1 MKKLSILALAV
12 IGLLFG
18 ACSSNEAVEEGQGK
32 ELKENSVG
40 YFKVSL
46 NLPYTPSTR
55 SWEES
60 NSTLQDGLE
69 SEYAVDNV
77 LLVLFG
83 SGADET
89 ENEAKV
95 VQVSTLTGAFT
106 NVSTNN
112 PNQVTQKDEQVVS
125 LTDAAYASAKLYALA
140 VINGSRIIEASGSDL
155 KINNSTTAISNATLA
170 DLQTEIE
177 KATTYGYDNTTGN
190 RFVDA
195 TSKHIFMTNAVL
207 SNKKGGA
214 SDPSANPGTHILA
227 PVNKAYIY
235 ETQAA
240 AAAGQPATDIY
251 VERGVAKV
259 TLNTSASISVS
270 GITNKA
276 GGTVT
281 AGFLG
286 WCLDRTNS
294 RSYIVRKVPTVETG
308 VFAWNYKNA
317 SVDAGDKYRFVGGY
331 PVDQEYSTATAGFRT
346 YWALDPNYNAAAGS
360 DLLSPAVIDTE
371 LDNNHWEESD
381 HSILK
386 CGDDYPQ
393 YCYENTFDV
402 ERQSYKNTTT
412 IIVKVAL
419 TNSEDFYTF
428 GADRKTMYPS
438 TEIGTVIANALLAIG
453 DFTTWLDGLH
463 RTSTTLDG
471 SQMVIDWVVDGYNV
485 KVNDIT
491 LNKELFDDNA
501 ARVLS
506 TDAADWS
513 TWKTT
518 IEAQVANIKKYNGGV
533 VYYPVRIQ
541 HFGDDLTPWAD
552 IAVAGEKPKESTQ
565 ALIYPGT
572 GDVRNNAYL
581 GRYGVVRNNWYDIT
595 ISGISKI
602 GYVSPAELQS
612 VEHPDD
618 ELEDNFIKARINILS
633 WAKRVQNWNLK

>member
-1 MKKLSILALAV
+1 MKKLCFLVLAAA
-12 IGLLFG
+12 GLLLG
-18 ACSSNEAVEEGQGK
+18 ACSSKDVVEEGQGK
-32 ELKENSVG
+32 ELKENGVG

-55 SWEES
+55 TWGEE
-60 NSTLQDGLE
+60 NATLQDGLG

-83 SGADET
+83 SNADET
-89 ENEAKV
+89 ETDAKV
-95 VQVSTLTGAFT
+95 VQVSTLTGAFA
-106 NVSTNN
+106 NVTTDN

-125 LTDAAYASAKLYALA
+125 LTDAAYAAAKLYALA
-140 VINGSRIIEASGSDL
+140 VINGAGIIEASGTDL
-155 KINNSTTAISNATLA
+155 KINGTVKSQATLA
-170 DLQTEIE
+170 DLQTEIT
-177 KATTYGYDNTTGN
+177 KATTYGYDNITGN
-190 RFVDA
+190 KFVDA
-195 TSKHIFMTNAVL
+195 TNKHIFMTNAVL

-214 SDPSANPGTHILA
+214 TNPTADPGTHILA
-227 PVNKAYIY
+227 PVNRAYIY

-240 AAAGQPATDIY
+240 ASAGQPATDIY

-259 TLNTSASISVS
+259 TLNSASSYTVS
-270 GITNKA
+270 GITNKDGSA
-276 GGTVT
+276 VV

-294 RSYIVRKVPTVETG
+294 RSHIVRVVPNVETG
-308 VFAWNYKNA
+308 VFAWNYKNET
-317 SVDAGDKYRFVGGY
+317 VTAGDMFRFVGGY
-331 PVDQEYSTATAGFRT
+331 PVDQEYLTATAGYRT
-346 YWALDPNYNAAAGS
+346 YWAVDPNYAASAGT
-360 DLLSPAVIDTE
+360 DLLSPANIDTE
-371 LDNNHWEESD
+371 LDNNHWEELD

-386 CGDDYPQ
+386 CGDNYPQ

-402 ERQSYKNTTT
+402 ERQSFKNTTT
-412 IIVKVAL
+412 VIVKVAL
-419 TNSEDFYTF
+419 TNSIDFYTF
-428 GADRKTMYPS
+428 GADRKTMYPA

-453 DFTTWLDGLH
+453 DFATWLDTQG
-463 RTSTTLDG
+463 RTSVTLDG
-471 SQMVIDWVVDGYNV
+471 SQMVISWTTDGFNIKVD
-485 KVNDIT
+485 DIT
-491 LNKELFDDNA
+491 LNKELFTDVN

-506 TDAADWS
+506 TAAASYWP
-513 TWKTT
+513 TWKST
-518 IEAQVANIKKYNGGV
+518 IEAQVANIKKYTGGV

-541 HFGDDLTPWAD
+541 HFGEDLTPWKD
-552 IAVAGEKPKESTQ
+552 IAVAGQTPKESTQ

-595 ISGISKI
+595 ITGISKI

-633 WAKRVQNWNLK
+633 WAKRTQNWNLK

>member
-1 MKKLSILALAV
+1 MKKLSFLVLAAV
-12 IGLLFG
+12 GLLLG
-18 ACSSNEAVEEGQGK
+18 ACSSKDVVEEGQGK
-32 ELKENSVG
+32 ELKENGVG

-55 SWEES
+55 TWQEE
-60 NSTLQDGLE
+60 NATLQDGLG

-83 SGADET
+83 SAANET

-95 VQVSTLTGAFT
+95 VQVSTLTGAFA
-106 NVSTNN
+106 NVTVDN

-125 LTDAAYASAKLYALA
+125 LTDEAYAAAKLYALA
-140 VINGSRIIEASGSDL
+140 VINGSNVIEASGTDL
-155 KINNSTTAISNATLA
+155 SINGTVKHEATLA
-170 DLQTEIE
+170 DLQTEIAQ
-177 KATTYGYDNTTGN
+177 ATSYGYDNTTGN
-190 RFVDA
+190 KFVDA
-195 TSKHIFMTNAVL
+195 TTKHIFMTNAVL

-214 SDPSANPGTHILA
+214 TDPSANPGTHILA

-259 TLNTSASISVS
+259 TLNTNASITVS

-281 AGFLG
+281 AGFQG

-294 RSYIVRKVPTVETG
+294 RSHIVRKVPTVETG
-308 VFAWNYKNA
+308 VFAWNYINA
-317 SVDAGDKYRFVGGY
+317 AVTTGDKYRFVGGY

-346 YWALDPNYNAAAGS
+346 YWALDPNYNAAAGT
-360 DLLSPAVIDTE
+360 DLLSPANIDTE

-381 HSILK
+381 HAILK
-386 CGDDYPQ
+386 CGENYPQ

-419 TNSEDFYTF
+419 TNSTDFYTF

-453 DFTTWLDGLH
+453 DFATWLDGQG
-463 RTSTTLDG
+463 RTAITLDG
-471 SQMVIDWVVDGYNV
+471 SQMVIDWAVDGYNV

-491 LNKELFDDNA
+491 LNKELFTDNT

-506 TDAADWS
+506 TTAADWS

-518 IEAQVANIKKYNGGV
+518 IEAQVANIKKYTGGI

-552 IAVAGEKPKESTQ
+552 IAVAGVKPKESTQ

-633 WAKRVQNWNLK
+633 WAKRTQSWNLK